1 MLESQFKFIC
11 LICVSYAQEH
21 SSHRCMHL
29 FGKSMRLVDSDV
41 MFDVPSMT
49 AVPKDVSNAES
60 RVESWE
66 NPRS

>member
-1 MLESQFKFIC
+1 
-11 LICVSYAQEH
+11 
-21 SSHRCMHL
+21 MHL